1 MQGNVHDELNRI
13 QSWSLSDQLELLE
26 GLKAIV
32 GRQMH
37 TVQPQPSH
45 KARDFRGVG
54 KETWKDVD
62 VEEYLRQERAS
73 WDRDI

>member
-1 MQGNVHDELNRI
+1 MQNNVNDELNRL

-26 GLKAIV
+26 GLKTIV
-32 GRQMH
+32 GQKLQAS
-37 TVQPQPSH
+37 QPQLRH

-54 KETWKDVD
+54 KDTWKNVD

-73 WDRDI
+73 WDR